1 MKNYKKYI
9 GGMAAF
15 MVLGLLAQSCAVDE
29 PFKQDGEGTLQMK
42 LVINSDLTRA
52 EADLEALSS
61 NCVVYIS
68 GQKGLLHKFQGLEN
82 VPEKINLKNGHYV
95 AEAWTGDSVSA
106 SFDSK
111 FFRGYQPFDIE
122 GNVQNVVLKCR
133 IANVVVS
140 INPNTVDPSLIS
152 DWNVN
157 VAHSRASLDFT
168 AENMDYA
175 KGYFMMP
182 NEDKD
187 LTVTVTGSN
196 AAGQKFTKTQTIAN
210 VERAHEYIL
219 NFAYNP
225 GASDPTDGGAFLTI
239 NVDDTEVEINDEVE
253 IYGRPVV
260 QGVEFDVD
268 RQIVGNQGEF
278 ADKYIKINAFGG
290 IEHMLFSTDE
300 PEALHL
306 NSGAIDLP
314 HANDAEKQSFAEA
327 GLKWEETFKADRN
340 LVSGYLTLSAKWL
353 NSLAQRDTEYK
364 LGVKVTD
371 KYGKFTEFTI
381 RVAVGEGAIVI
392 EDPVVAEPVPDKS
405 VDQLAVRSNRAVLTA
420 SIINADAANPGIRYR
435 EAGTQDWTVVL
446 ASEAA
451 RSKARRARMSK
462 MQTLRAGGTSF
473 SVTLSNL
480 KPGTRYEYQS
490 VADGFN
496 SESLY
501 FTTETHFAIPNASM
515 EDWSNFS
522 DKIIIPSAGGTTDF
536 WDSGNHG
543 SATMNVTL
551 TNGSSDMFH
560 SGSKSSKMRSQFVG
574 LGSIGKHAAGNMFT
588 GTFTLDRMDGILG
601 LGRKFDGSHPDKL
614 GVWVNY
620 RPGVVGKKN
629 LPKPVADQKLKEGD
643 TDHGQIYVA
652 LSTEVVTVKT
662 KASTRQLFDPANP
675 AVIAYGE
682 ASWTSNFG
690 PDGAL
695 ERIEIPLEYKAS
707 AKTSAPVYVIIVCTA
722 SKYGDYFVGGEG
734 STLYADDF
742 EFVYE

>member
-15 MVLGLLAQSCAVDE
+15 MVLGLLAQFCAVDE

-253 IYGRPVV
+253 
-260 QGVEFDVD
+260 
-268 RQIVGNQGEF
+268 
-278 ADKYIKINAFGG
+278 
-290 IEHMLFSTDE
+290 T
-300 PEALHL
+300 
-306 NSGAIDLP
+306 
-314 HANDAEKQSFAEA
+314 
-327 GLKWEETFKADRN
+327 
-340 LVSGYLTLSAKWL
+340 
-353 NSLAQRDTEYK
+353 
-364 LGVKVTD
+364 
-371 KYGKFTEFTI
+371 
-381 RVAVGEGAIVI
+381 
-392 EDPVVAEPVPDKS
+392 
-405 VDQLAVRSNRAVLTA
+405 
-420 SIINADAANPGIRYR
+420 
-435 EAGTQDWTVVL
+435 
-446 ASEAA
+446 
-451 RSKARRARMSK
+451 
-462 MQTLRAGGTSF
+462 
-473 SVTLSNL
+473 
-480 KPGTRYEYQS
+480 
-490 VADGFN
+490 
-496 SESLY
+496 
-501 FTTETHFAIPNASM
+501 
-515 EDWSNFS
+515 
-522 DKIIIPSAGGTTDF
+522 
-536 WDSGNHG
+536 
-543 SATMNVTL
+543 
-551 TNGSSDMFH
+551 
-560 SGSKSSKMRSQFVG
+560 
-574 LGSIGKHAAGNMFT
+574 
-588 GTFTLDRMDGILG
+588 
-601 LGRKFDGSHPDKL
+601 
-614 GVWVNY
+614 
-620 RPGVVGKKN
+620 
-629 LPKPVADQKLKEGD
+629 
-643 TDHGQIYVA
+643 
-652 LSTEVVTVKT
+652 
-662 KASTRQLFDPANP
+662 
-675 AVIAYGE
+675 
-682 ASWTSNFG
+682 
-690 PDGAL
+690 
-695 ERIEIPLEYKAS
+695 
-707 AKTSAPVYVIIVCTA
+707 
-722 SKYGDYFVGGEG
+722 
-734 STLYADDF
+734 
-742 EFVYE
+742 